1 MNGLRHV
8 LVVAASSL
16 PLLLFSL
23 WIAGRGGARAMAAAA
38 ILWAAGTGLLAFA
51 VWRETVRPHA
61 DLLAELESG
70 TGHEAR
76 WRARE
81 LREDLA
87 RCRGELAAMDG
98 LFRDLSAS
106 LGEGLVLLDPQLKV
120 RLMNPEAS
128 RFAGFRSVR
137 PGTQL
142 AEVVRA
148 PEVLAAARR
157 AAEGG
162 VPAPQVVE
170 NSRGVWEVRARPVG
184 GGGALLVVADVG
196 VLRRAGE
203 LRRRFVQDLA
213 HELRSPLAVLR
224 TTVEAMEEEVD
235 GETAAL
241 LVRQVERITRLS
253 EELKELAFIE
263 SGELEVRPRTVE
275 VPRLVSDVLS
285 DLEREIRKRRLA
297 VTVRVPEGLQLH
309 TDPRLLSRI
318 LSNLVENAVKYN
330 RPGGSLEIEAR
341 PVAGGL
347 ALAVSDTGVGIPAR
361 ELGAVFQRFYR
372 VDAARTPGRGGLGL
386 GLAIVKHLVDRLG
399 GTVALDS
406 REGVGTTVRVEI
418 PEAEDPSPAPSPPG
432 A

>member
-1 MNGLRHV
+1 MKSLRHV
-8 LVVAASSL
+8 LVVVASSL

-23 WIAGRGGARAMAAAA
+23 WIAGRGGVRAMAAAA
-38 ILWAAGTGLLAFA
+38 ILWAAGVALLAFA

-61 DLLAELESG
+61 DLLAELDSS
-70 TGHEAR
+70 TGHAAR

-81 LREDLA
+81 LKQDLA
-87 RCRGELAAMDG
+87 RCRDEVRAMQEL
-98 LFRDLSAS
+98 FEDLSAS
-106 LGEGLVLLDPQLKV
+106 LGEGLVLLDAGLQV

-148 PEVLAAARR
+148 PEVLAAAQE
-157 AAEGG
+157 AAGG
-162 VPAPQVVE
+162 GTPAPQVVE
-170 NSRGVWEVRARPVG
+170 NSRGVWEVRAWPVRR
-184 GGGALLVVADVG
+184 GGALLVIADVG

-224 TTVEAMEEEVD
+224 TTVEALEGEVD

-263 SGELEVRPRTVE
+263 SGELEVRAEAVDVARLVGDVLTDLGREIETRRLTVTAE
-275 VPRLVSDVLS
+275 VPE
-285 DLEREIRKRRLA
+285 DLR
-297 VTVRVPEGLQLH
+297 VR

-318 LSNLVENAVKYN
+318 VSNLAENAVKYN
-330 RPGGSLEIEAR
+330 RDGGALEIAAER
-341 PVAGGL
+341 RVGGL
-347 ALAVSDTGVGIPAR
+347 LLVVRDTGVGIPAR

-372 VDAARTPGRGGLGL
+372 VDTARTPGHGGLGL

-399 GTVALDS
+399 GSIHLDS
-406 REGVGTTVRVEI
+406 REGVGTTVRVEL
-418 PEAEDPSPAPSPPG
+418 PETT
-432 A
+432 